1 MNYTNEALIPVSP
14 GMPEEKHLH
23 RTFQG
28 IASIA
33 CIPSGRLFAVWYA
46 GGDTE
51 CRENYVLL
59 SISDDEGK
67 TWTPAAVVDPPHP
80 DVRAYDSQMWYSP
93 DGKFRWFWA
102 QGCGGDSGTWDIQDG
117 AGGVFESII
126 ENPDAAIGE
135 FRFST
140 PRRISDGVMM
150 NKPTVFSDG
159 SWVYPVCVWDIA
171 TVEHPDMQLQPGCRM
186 CISTDMG
193 ETLTC
198 RGSVDFSQM
207 PCGPDETGEHNFAER
222 QDGSIAVWGRAFN
235 GMAESISLDG
245 GATWSDPVR
254 PTTFTMTNSR
264 MCIRRL
270 PSGKLLQIYN
280 DARGEWPERYTMRTN
295 LTARLSD
302 DDGRTWQGSL
312 MLDDREL
319 VAYPDADI
327 MPDGSICIIYD
338 RDRQGAGEILFAR
351 ITEAD
356 ILAGKLVSPK
366 SCLQWVI
373 DHSGGLTQDRR
384 QEVPSLN

>member
-1 MNYTNEALIPVSP
+1 MNYTNEALIPVAP

-150 NKPTVFSDG
+150 HG
-159 SWVYPVCVWDIA
+159 
-171 TVEHPDMQLQPGCRM
+171 
-186 CISTDMG
+186 
-193 ETLTC
+193 
-198 RGSVDFSQM
+198 
-207 PCGPDETGEHNFAER
+207 
-222 QDGSIAVWGRAFN
+222 
-235 GMAESISLDG
+235 
-245 GATWSDPVR
+245 
-254 PTTFTMTNSR
+254 
-264 MCIRRL
+264 
-270 PSGKLLQIYN
+270 
-280 DARGEWPERYTMRTN
+280 
-295 LTARLSD
+295 
-302 DDGRTWQGSL
+302 
-312 MLDDREL
+312 
-319 VAYPDADI
+319 
-327 MPDGSICIIYD
+327 
-338 RDRQGAGEILFAR
+338 
-351 ITEAD
+351 
-356 ILAGKLVSPK
+356 
-366 SCLQWVI
+366 
-373 DHSGGLTQDRR
+373 
-384 QEVPSLN
+384 